1 MYMYIYFAYH
11 YLKLYMYI
19 AINTYLINYYL
30 SHPQEHQF
38 SEVFVFHIPI
48 PRGSMWDIADTQRVF
63 VE

>member
-1 MYMYIYFAYH
+1 
-11 YLKLYMYI
+11 MYI